1 MAARLAT
8 VGDEF
13 GHGADPGHPANGS
26 QPFAVAGAI
35 LRQIAKQIRFHTPKM
50 MVLSKPGNS
59 GNFLKGNGSVAVLIS
74 AAAEQCPL
82 LSESGQIVAVPRND
96 AKCQKRT
103 HAPQQTASLFDHLVG
118 ADERPKS

>member
-13 GHGADPGHPANGS
+13 WHGADPGHPANGS

-59 GNFLKGNGSVAVLIS
+59 GNFLKGKGSVAVLIS
-74 AAAEQCPL
+74 TAAEQCPL
-82 LSESGQIVAVPRND
+82 LSESGQIVAVPRMTLS
-96 AKCQKRT
+96 AMYGR
-103 HAPQQTASLFDHLVG
+103 
-118 ADERPKS
+118 RPRCKGKI

>member
-13 GHGADPGHPANGS
+13 WHGADPGHPANGS

-74 AAAEQCPL
+74 TAAEQCPL
-82 LSESGQIVAVPRND
+82 LSVVSTDRRN
-96 AKCQKRT
+96 T
-103 HAPQQTASLFDHLVG
+103 LS
-118 ADERPKS
+118 

>member
-1 MAARLAT
+1 MAPTRGTRLT
-8 VGDEF
+8 
-13 GHGADPGHPANGS
+13 GANPSPS
-26 QPFAVAGAI
+26 QVQSSGRSRNKSGFIP
-35 LRQIAKQIRFHTPKM
+35 PKM

-96 AKCQKRT
+96 AKCRVEMWRGGFRQNISV
-103 HAPQQTASLFDHLVG
+103 AASFV
-118 ADERPKS
+118 